1 MSNYFFLILL
11 LFFAYLN
18 FGLLLVRKTKLKL
31 TSLESILLASVL
43 SIAVLVSLI
52 VFLGFFLADKSYY
65 LLFVSG
71 FVGILAFKNNL
82 PIFKDLLKNSKK
94 EWFIV
99 LLLIIGTLI
108 LASGLFF

>member
-52 VFLGFFLADKSYY
+52 VFLGFF
-65 LLFVSG
+65 
-71 FVGILAFKNNL
+71 
-82 PIFKDLLKNSKK
+82 
-94 EWFIV
+94 
-99 LLLIIGTLI
+99 
-108 LASGLFF
+108 